1 MTAQDIGAIVFIL
14 VAGTIGTDLW
24 RWIGVYG
31 GKRLSEE
38 SEALVWVRSVAT
50 ALVAGV
56 IASQILYPGG
66 ILAGTP
72 VALRLG
78 AALAGFAVFLAL
90 RKNMLAGL
98 VVSLASL
105 AIGLHLLGV

>member
-1 MTAQDIGAIVFIL
+1 MTAQDIGAILFIVL
-14 VAGTIGTDLW
+14 AGTLGTDLW

-56 IASQILYPGG
+56 IASQVLYPGG

-78 AALAGFAVFLAL
+78 AAFAGFSVFLVL
-90 RKNMLAGL
+90 KKNMLVGL
-98 VVSLASL
+98 AVSLAVL
-105 AIGLHLLGV
+105 ATGLYVLGI